1 MTFYEAGLAIL
12 EKAGHPLT
20 YQEIAA
26 QAVKEGILSHVGQMP
41 ELTMRERLVALAKRH
56 ADRRVLVVG
65 PGQFALTDWGLP
77 EDEGA
82 LLELEKMPEA
92 EPEGPP
98 RRGRERHPTVTKA
111 SGSRESQARKRKR
124 RLAPLS
130 SVAQDLLRD
139 AAAPLSVSDL
149 LERARDKGLVS
160 EDLSREMFVG
170 ALQEENRRRTKSGKR
185 AIFELGEGD
194 TVTYLPPAEPQEPTQ
209 GPRAEVGGVSQRPSP
224 AAAVQSLESRRNA
237 ARAIRRLL
245 NDLGAGA
252 LEQAV
257 TALLE
262 KSGYREL
269 RSYTPRGFESG
280 ERVRMLTAR
289 RRLGLTEVRFVVRLA
304 PAGEG
309 DVQKDDVRKLRA
321 ELLSANAHAG
331 VVIGPADASREA
343 RNESQLVGQPLVTL
357 LCADSLAEEMVFR
370 QVGCDTYEMVAVNE
384 GFWRDLRRTAR
395 SSEATAARSRSVA
408 ATPRR
413 PEAPESEEAE
423 EPSEAAGITEP
434 DASDEEESTSAPEI
448 EQFLNEP
455 IAPKPPDAVPL
466 ESEDG
471 NPVEHAERRDDN
483 QGS

>member
-82 LLELEKMPEA
+82 LQELENMPEA
-92 EPEGPP
+92 ESEGPP
-98 RRGRERHPTVTKA
+98 HRGRERHPTVTKA
-111 SGSRESQARKRKR
+111 SGSRDAQARKRKR

-139 AAAPLSVSDL
+139 AAAPLAVSDL
-149 LERARDKGLVS
+149 LERAREKGLVS

-185 AIFELGEGD
+185 AIFELEGD
-194 TVTYLPPAEPQEPTQ
+194 TVAYLPPAEAPESLQT
-209 GPRAEVGGVSQRPSP
+209 PRAEMGGGSQRASP
-224 AAAVQSLESRRNA
+224 AAAAQSLESRRNA

-245 NDLGAGA
+245 NDLGGGA

-269 RSYTPRGFESG
+269 RSYTPRSLESG

-289 RRLGLTEVRFVVRLA
+289 RKLGLTEVRFVVRLA
-304 PAGEG
+304 PAGDG
-309 DVQKDDVRKLRA
+309 DVQKDDVQKLRA

-331 VVIGPADASREA
+331 VIIGPVDASREA

-370 QVGCDTYEMVAVNE
+370 QIGCHTYELVSVNE
-384 GFWRDLRRTAR
+384 TFWRELRRSVR
-395 SSEATAARSRSVA
+395 SSEGSAARTRPVPS
-408 ATPRR
+408 PR
-413 PEAPESEEAE
+413 PPPVPESEGAE
-423 EPSEAAGITEP
+423 EAGAASESEAAPEP
-434 DASDEEESTSAPEI
+434 ELEI
-448 EQFLNEP
+448 EEFLNEP
-455 IAPKPPDAVPL
+455 IAPKPPDATPH
-466 ESEDG
+466 ERQDEEPSG
-471 NPVEHAERRDDN
+471 QAERRDED